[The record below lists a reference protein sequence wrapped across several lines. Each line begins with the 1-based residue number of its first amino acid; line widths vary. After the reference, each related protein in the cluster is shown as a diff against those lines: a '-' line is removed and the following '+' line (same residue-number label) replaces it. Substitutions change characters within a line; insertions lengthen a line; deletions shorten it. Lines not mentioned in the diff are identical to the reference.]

1 MSVARISLYV
11 FDELKAEMDQIQD
24 LNWSD
29 IARPAFM
36 YALATRKQRSNQTM
50 ETAIERLRASKAES
64 NKRDE
69 LAGKEDGRDWAE
81 KRAEY
86 DELRRVAEIKFV
98 HGRSYLDALH
108 SAIDPDHELSE
119 GEAKEQLFGDEHA
132 DVSNEYVAAFIEGAQ
147 AFFDEVADK
156 L

>member
-1 MSVARISLYV
+1 VARISLYIS
-11 FDELKAEMDQIQD
+11 DELKAEMDQIED
-24 LNWSD
+24 INWSD

-36 YALATRKQRSNQTM
+36 HALAIRKQRSNQTM

-69 LAGKEDGRDWAE
+69 LAGKEDGRKWAE
-81 KRAEY
+81 NTAEY

-98 HGRSYLDALH
+98 HGMSYLDALY
-108 SAIDPDHELSE
+108 SAIDPDNELNE
-119 GEAKEQLFGDEHA
+119 GEAMEQLFGDEHA
-132 DVSNEYVAAFIEGAQ
+132 DVSDEYVAAFIEGAQ